1 MSSRV
6 VEARREEGLYFVS
19 FEKFGDGGQRISLKI
34 SLHFTDVR
42 FVPPPLSRCNFRP
55 MEAIEK
61 SFGARPLHAFEF
73 HAKIGIIRKPAR
85 RFSSPRPSPAS
96 PPATWRGSVLGGGR
110 CRYRE
115 VPRSPCSEEDQRPDK
130 SSSSRG
136 PPARERPALRA
147 STLVHCPRPS
157 SRLRST

>member
-6 VEARREEGLYFVS
+6 VEAGREEGLYFVS

-85 RFSSPRPSPAS
+85 RFS
-96 PPATWRGSVLGGGR
+96 VLGGGR

-130 SSSSRG
+130 SSSSKG